1 MCTMPAQVMHFILNP
16 IAGGMPAERVEEY
29 IRQFIKPVLISPE
42 FHYTQY
48 AGHGYEIARDLAAA
62 GAPFVVAVGGDGTA
76 HEVGAALIG
85 TETAMGIIPNGSGN
99 GFARHLKIP
108 LQFPECVEV
117 LNRLSLKMVDTGE
130 INGQPFLNVAGIGFD
145 ADVAKIFAERKRT
158 GFWGYASIIFKR
170 FAKAQNE
177 FFELELESEVMRP
190 KALMICF
197 ANGAQFGNRAYIAPK
212 ASTSDGFMEVCILR
226 KPMWISLPFF
236 LWMMFNKHTDRSR
249 YLKIYRTREVVVRHN
264 GAIFQA
270 DGEVSHAPP
279 EFRVRILPSSLH
291 ILVQK

>member
-1 MCTMPAQVMHFILNP
+1 MSAQVMHFISNP

-29 IRQFIKPVLISPE
+29 IRKFLNPAIIIPE
-42 FHYTQY
+42 FHYTEY
-48 AGHGYEIARDLAAA
+48 AGHGYEMARDLAAS
-62 GAPFVVAVGGDGTA
+62 GAQFVVAVGGDGTA

-85 TETAMGIIPNGSGN
+85 TETALGIIPNGSGN

-108 LQFPECVEV
+108 LQFPECVEA

-145 ADVAKIFAERKRT
+145 AEVAELFAERKRT
-158 GFWGYASIIFKR
+158 GFWGYASIILKR
-170 FAKAQNE
+170 FAKAKNK
-177 FFELELESEVMRP
+177 FFELELDTEVMRP

-212 ASTSDGFMEVCILR
+212 ASTSDGYMEVCILR
-226 KPMWISLPFF
+226 KPLWLSLPFF
-236 LWMMFNKHTDRSR
+236 LWHMFNKHTDRSR
-249 YLKIYRTREVVVRHN
+249 YLKTYRTREVVVRHS
-264 GAIFQA
+264 GTIFQA
-270 DGEVSHAPP
+270 DGEVFPAPP

-291 ILVQK
+291 VLVQK